1 MHEDEV
7 SSVFY
12 GRDMLELI
20 LAAFDS
26 VQDVYFMLKE
36 ALQVTNA

>member
-1 MHEDEV
+1 MHEDGL
-7 SSVFY
+7 SDVFF
-12 GRDMLELI
+12 GRAMLECM

-36 ALQVTNA
+36 AL